1 MSRKKP
7 GKVSEPIQVYLT
19 PADRAMLDRVA
30 KAAGV
35 SRAEVLRRGIR
46 RMSTE
51 ASAGEHPALKLIREM
66 NALDWGDGPN
76 DMAQRHDE
84 YLAEIYM
91 DNHEDKSE

>member
-30 KAAGV
+30 TAEGV

-46 RMSTE
+46 KLN
-51 ASAGEHPALKLIREM
+51 ADVLGDEHPVLKHIREM
-66 NALDWGDGPN
+66 VEGPWLDGPN
-76 DMAQRHDE
+76 DMAERHDH
-84 YLAEIYM
+84 YLAEIYA
-91 DNHEDKSE
+91 DNHEPPKK